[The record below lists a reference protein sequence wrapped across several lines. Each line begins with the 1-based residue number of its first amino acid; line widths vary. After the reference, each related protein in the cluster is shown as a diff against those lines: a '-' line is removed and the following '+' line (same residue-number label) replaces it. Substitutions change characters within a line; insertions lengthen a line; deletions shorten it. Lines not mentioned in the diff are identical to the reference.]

1 MVCERLDNYC
11 TPRNTK
17 MQVQSRPNTILRTA
31 KCNMCIY
38 PPSPFIS
45 FALDTDGPHHSDKSN
60 PRHSL
65 TLKSQF
71 KSLMDMPH
79 YCFIQDKSCLTTY
92 WL

>member
-11 TPRNTK
+11 TPRKTK

-45 FALDTDGPHHSDKSN
+45 FALDTDGPHHSHR
-60 PRHSL
+60 PTRI
-65 TLKSQF
+65 SQTP
-71 KSLMDMPH
+71 D
-79 YCFIQDKSCLTTY
+79 TA
-92 WL
+92 